1 MGRIERKMRVDETPS
16 QENHPR
22 ARLKQAGCRAG
33 GGGDRQRRLWS
44 LPGPCPASLLPAA
57 SPTLPSIC
65 LGRVGGGRPGGG
77 GRAQGRDVG
86 GGVSWVKGGGAGLRG
101 MGREVSSRKTGRLGP
116 GSEGIV
122 ETGARPRVEWGE
134 RGRRSRKGD
143 REHSKPWGWKGLL
156 RSPV

>member
-1 MGRIERKMRVDETPS
+1 
-16 QENHPR
+16 
-22 ARLKQAGCRAG
+22 
-33 GGGDRQRRLWS
+33 
-44 LPGPCPASLLPAA
+44 
-57 SPTLPSIC
+57 
-65 LGRVGGGRPGGG
+65 
-77 GRAQGRDVG
+77 
-86 GGVSWVKGGGAGLRG
+86 

-134 RGRRSRKGD
+134 RGRRSGKGD